1 MKKKLK
7 NIKNKELTEEQKEL
21 KKLLEEKGVLD
32 KDKPTIFYDKPFSK
46 KEFINEVI
54 KNKNSEIVYK
64 NIYSLVKSC
73 GYNRENCIKEI
84 KKLTKSGINI
94 HFLDENLDTLNIEQE
109 LKIGMLI
116 GTVATYVLMEE
127 KYKNK

>member
-1 MKKKLK
+1 M
-7 NIKNKELTEEQKEL
+7 
-21 KKLLEEKGVLD
+21 
-32 KDKPTIFYDKPFSK
+32 
-46 KEFINEVI
+46 I